1 MNIYLA
7 GRFSAGPRLREIR
20 TQLENLGHVVTST
33 WLDEP
38 SSLSFEKLTDK
49 QRREF
54 AARDLFDVGR
64 AQVLALDLLLPPSR
78 GGCEVEFG
86 FALSSPRYKTTY
98 IVGAPRNIFHFL
110 AAKTFNTWE
119 ELICH
124 VEKQTSQV

>member
-7 GRFSAGPRLREIR
+7 GRFSAGPSLRVIR
-20 TQLENLGHVVTST
+20 RQLEDLGHEITST

-38 SSLSFEKLTDK
+38 SNLSFEKLTDE
-49 QRREF
+49 QRRNF

-78 GGCEVEFG
+78 SGCEVEFG

-98 IVGAPRNIFHFL
+98 IVGAPRNLFHFL
-110 AAKTFNTWE
+110 AVKTFETWE
-119 ELICH
+119 EFICH
-124 VEKQTSQV
+124 VKKQTSQV

>member
-7 GRFSAGPRLREIR
+7 GRFSTGPRLRVIR

-49 QRREF
+49 ERRSF
-54 AARDLFDVGR
+54 AARDLFDIGQS
-64 AQVLALDLLLPPSR
+64 QVLALDLLRAPSR

-110 AAKTFNTWE
+110 AAKTFDSWE

-124 VEKQTSQV
+124 VKKQTL

>member
-7 GRFSAGPRLREIR
+7 GRFSAGPRLRVIR
-20 TQLENLGHVVTST
+20 RQLEDLGHVVTST
-33 WLDEP
+33 WLDES

-64 AQVLALDLLLPPSR
+64 AQVLALNLLLPPSR

-119 ELICH
+119 EFICH
-124 VEKQTSQV
+124 VKDWR

>member
-20 TQLENLGHVVTST
+20 RQLQDLGHVVTST
-33 WLDEP
+33 WLDES
-38 SSLSFEKLTDK
+38 SSLSFEKLTDE
-49 QRREF
+49 QRRSF
-54 AARDLFDVGR
+54 AERDLFDVGR
-64 AQVLALDLLLPPSR
+64 SQVLALDLLLPPSR

-86 FALSSPRYKTTY
+86 FVLSSPRYKTTY

-124 VEKQTSQV
+124 VQKQVL

>member
-7 GRFSAGPRLREIR
+7 GRFSAGPRLRVIR
-20 TQLENLGHVVTST
+20 LRLQDLGHVVTST
-33 WLDEP
+33 WLDES
-38 SSLSFEKLTDK
+38 SSLSFEKLTDG
-49 QRREF
+49 QRKRF

-64 AQVLALDLLLPPSR
+64 AQILALDLLLEPSR

-86 FALSSPRYKTTY
+86 FALSAPRYKTTY

-110 AAKTFNTWE
+110 ATETFNSWE

-124 VEKQTSQV
+124 VEKQTFRG

>member
-7 GRFSAGPRLREIR
+7 GRFSAGPRLRVIR
-20 TQLENLGHVVTST
+20 RQLEDLGHVVTST

-64 AQVLALDLLLPPSR
+64 SQVLVLDLLLAPSR

-110 AAKTFNTWE
+110 VAKTFETWE
-119 ELICH
+119 EFICH
-124 VEKQTSQV
+124 VKFWW

>member
-7 GRFSAGPRLREIR
+7 GRFSAGHRLRVIR
-20 TQLENLGHVVTST
+20 RQLEDLGHVVTST
-33 WLDEP
+33 WLDES
-38 SSLSFEKLTDK
+38 SSLSFEKLTDDE
-49 QRREF
+49 RRRF
-54 AARDLFDVGR
+54 AARDLVDVR
-64 AQVLALDLLLPPSR
+64 RSQILALDLLLPPSR

-110 AAKTFNTWE
+110 AAKTFGTWE

-124 VEKQTSQV
+124 VKKQTLQR